1 MSTDYLGYLYGSAVA
16 AGGAMGYV
24 KKRQGAAALLYDSLI
39 GDNLRRWEGSFQP
52 EFLFQDFLFRI
63 NLVYWYFFLCYLNL
77 KKVFLSYLNLKK
89 SFFKF

>member
-39 GDNLRRWEGSFQP
+39 GDNLRRWEGSF
-52 EFLFQDFLFRI
+52 
-63 NLVYWYFFLCYLNL
+63 
-77 KKVFLSYLNLKK
+77 
-89 SFFKF
+89 